1 MKKIKCPK
9 CHEVIQFDETQYEPG
24 RILVFQCP
32 ACNKRFK
39 LRMPEREKTEAET
52 AEAPVYGTITV
63 LENDFQERQ
72 VFPLYEG
79 RNVFGRYVQG
89 TDINAAILTVD
100 PSIDTT
106 HCVITV
112 APAAGGAKITL
123 SDGPSGTGTFL
134 QNEILGDR
142 DRRVLGDGDIIN
154 IGAATLLV
162 NVKPE
167 ES

>member
-32 ACNKRFK
+32 SCNKRFK
-39 LRMPEREKTEAET
+39 LRMPEAEKREEET
-52 AEAPVYGTITV
+52 AERPVYGTVTV

-72 VFPLYEG
+72 VIPLHEG

-89 TDINAAILTVD
+89 TSLNAAILTVD

-106 HCVITV
+106 HCVINV
-112 APAAGGAKITL
+112 VPAAGGMKFTL

-142 DRRVLGDGDIIN
+142 DRLVLSDGDIIN

-162 NVKPE
+162 NLKPE
-167 ES
+167 EA